1 MSLQGVILLGHGSRH
16 PGLGR
21 PFAGLQQWLQAEL
34 GPGHRVEDAY
44 LSLCAPTLEQAF
56 ETLHREG
63 LRQVSVLPLFLVAG
77 HHVSEELPLLLDAA
91 SRRFPDL
98 QLSLSPHLGALGDI
112 APLLSKRLSQA
123 VLRPACAAASSAA

>member
-1 MSLQGVILLGHGSRH
+1 MSPRGVILLGHGSRH

-44 LSLCAPTLEQAF
+44 LSLCPPTLDQAL
-56 ETLHREG
+56 ETLYREG

-77 HHVSEELPLLLDAA
+77 HHVSEELPLLMDAA

-98 QLSLSPHLGALGDI
+98 QMSLSPHLGALGDI
-112 APLLSKRLSQA
+112 APLLAIRLAQA
-123 VLRPACAAASSAA
+123 VVRPACAAAPSAA